1 MRTEH
6 DEVAHRTTGTKTGG
20 SATVDPRLIE
30 VFDAAAAALRK
41 VVVDHHVTH
50 QEYCQMV
57 DFLNT
62 VAAEGEL
69 NLICDLIL
77 EAAVMDAHFAS
88 SRGTAFNAEGPYYL
102 PGSPRLA
109 SPCTMPM
116 RDDEAGPPMVFSGTV
131 RALDGA
137 PISGASIELW
147 HSTVD
152 GLYSNIDP
160 EVPEWLFRGQ
170 FAAKEDGRFEV
181 RSIQP
186 SPYEISRHGPVGRML
201 QTMGRHQFRPAHLHF
216 KISHPGFAPLTTQIY
231 FQNDPYLNSDAAN
244 CVHPSLVINL
254 QEVADPAAIARHATD
269 RPFVAAHY
277 DFVLSPA
284 A

>member
-1 MRTEH
+1 MMNKE
-6 DEVAHRTTGTKTGG
+6 AL
-20 SATVDPRLIE
+20 ATMNPRLVE
-30 VFDAAAAALRK
+30 VFDAAANALRK

-57 DFLNT
+57 EFLNT
-62 VAAEGEL
+62 VAAGGEI

-77 EAAVMDAHFAS
+77 EAAVMEAHFAS

-102 PGSPRLA
+102 PDAPRLTL
-109 SPCTMPM
+109 PYTMPM
-116 RDDEAGPPMVFSGTV
+116 RADEVGPPMVFSGTV
-131 RALDGA
+131 KALDGA
-137 PISGASIELW
+137 PLAGASIELW

-170 FAAKEDGRFEV
+170 FTTSEDGAFDV

-201 QTMGRHQFRPAHLHF
+201 KAMGRHQFRPAHLHF
-216 KISHPGFAPLTTQIY
+216 KVSHAGFEPLTTQIY
-231 FQNDPYLNSDAAN
+231 FNTDPYLDSDAAN
-244 CVHPSLVINL
+244 CVHKSLVIELN
-254 QEVADPAAIARHATD
+254 EVADALDIEKSSID
-269 RPFVAAHY
+269 GPFVAGHY
-277 DFVLSPA
+277 EFVLSPSA
-284 A
+284 